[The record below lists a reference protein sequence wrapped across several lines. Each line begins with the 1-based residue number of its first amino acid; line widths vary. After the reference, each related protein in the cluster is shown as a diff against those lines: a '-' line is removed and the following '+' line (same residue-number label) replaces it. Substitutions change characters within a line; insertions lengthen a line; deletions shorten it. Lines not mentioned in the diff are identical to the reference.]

1 MTSPHTLSRRGFLGA
16 AAMTRMPASSPVTVR
31 AFDASGAAAK
41 EDLLNT
47 LLLTNADGRPFE
59 LLPTVR
65 GDGMATIE
73 VPAEKF
79 EVMMVLPVRGF
90 GQVYLYADNGGP
102 LYSAAHVARGEFLL
116 NYEFARSRAV
126 FVRRYMRAAEAEGVS
141 FSPEIERRLE
151 DGEHALDRA
160 AKARDTVERV
170 RHSNNSLAETM
181 WAGEMAALE
190 RARHRI
196 ARGGRRPGFLFGCN
210 AFSYAKS
217 EEYARRYNALL
228 NFATL
233 PFYRAQTEREEGK
246 PDYSRVEE
254 ILSKM
259 AGTGILTKGHPL
271 VWFHRAGVP
280 AFLKDK
286 SWGDLKRSCREYI
299 LGSVS
304 RFRTRIHTWD
314 VINEA
319 HDWANDLGLDAEQL
333 VEITRLASE
342 SAREG
347 DPTAFRVVNSCCTWG
362 EYAARRR
369 SYSGPLGRAARTPF
383 EYVRALDDAKVPY
396 EAAGLQVY
404 YPSRDMLEIER
415 HLERFFRFGKPIHI
429 TELGVS
435 SSGEPVPSGEVRT
448 PSRNVWHGAAWSEAI
463 QADWVEQFYTICY
476 SKPEIRAIT
485 WWDFAD
491 PSFIPHGGFLDKDL
505 RPKAAYE
512 RLAKLIE
519 GWRS

>member
-1 MTSPHTLSRRGFLGA
+1 MTIPQTLSRRSFLRTTA
-16 AAMTRMPASSPVTVR
+16 IATIAASSPVTVR
-31 AFDASGAAAK
+31 AFDASGTAAK
-41 EDLLNT
+41 QSLLNT
-47 LLLTNADGRPFE
+47 LLLTSADGRPFE
-59 LLPTVR
+59 LLPTVK

-73 VPAEKF
+73 LPDTKF
-79 EVMMVLPVRGF
+79 EIMMILPVRGF
-90 GQVYLYADNGGP
+90 GQVYLYADNGGL
-102 LYSAAHVARGEFLL
+102 LYSAAQVPGGELLL
-116 NYEFARSRAV
+116 NYEFARSRAA

-141 FSPEIERRLE
+141 FSPELERRLE

-160 AKARDTVERV
+160 TKARDMVERV
-170 RHSNNSLAETM
+170 RHANNSLAETM
-181 WAGEMAALE
+181 WAGEIAVLE
-190 RARHRI
+190 RARQWI
-196 ARGGRRPGFLFGCN
+196 ARRGPRPGFLFGCN

-217 EEYARRYNALL
+217 DEYAQRYNALL

-233 PFYRAQTEREEGK
+233 PFYRAQTERDEGK
-246 PDYSRVEE
+246 PDYSRVDE
-254 ILSKM
+254 ILAKM
-259 AGTGILTKGHPL
+259 TGTGILTKGHPL

-286 SWGDLKRSCREYI
+286 RWEDLKRSCRAYI

-304 RFRTRIHTWD
+304 RFRTRIHAWD

-342 SAREG
+342 STRDA

-383 EYVRALDDAKVPY
+383 EYVRALDDAKVPF
-396 EAAGLQVY
+396 EAVGLQVY

-415 HLERFFRFGKPIHI
+415 HLERFFRFGKPIHL

-435 SSGEPVPSGEVRT
+435 SSGEPVPSGEVKT
-448 PSRNVWHGAAWSEAI
+448 PSRNVWHGMEWSEAI
-463 QADWVEQFYTICY
+463 QADWAEQFYTICY
-476 SKPEIRAIT
+476 SKPEIQAIT

-491 PSFIPHGGFLDKDL
+491 PSFIPHGGFLDKEL

-512 RLAKLIE
+512 RLAKLIGE
-519 GWRS
+519 WES